1 MCKKNNLFFE
11 EKRSNSFY
19 GSIALF
25 LLLLGCSAEKIWAQ
39 KVGKTIA
46 SQSEFNQMPN
56 SDNQYKVPLITLLK
70 WVEERYRVK
79 IQYDVQ
85 QLQDKEVVYGQW
97 RFRAEVKETLEQILL
112 PFQLSFQESGPKKFK
127 IKPYELHR
135 KFREEGKMELDYLSS
150 LYQTKDQWELRAWQ
164 LKNCLKKTLLLDAL
178 PSFPIQKPILG
189 PLQKENGY
197 EWRNISIEI
206 LPGLFQNGTVYYPSN
221 FQKNVAAGK
230 KFPFML
236 SADGH
241 WADHR
246 FRKDAQIR
254 FATLAQLGVVNV
266 SYDLFG
272 WGESLLQVKDT
283 DHRKALAQTIQL
295 LGAIRLLDVFSSLK
309 GIDTSRVG
317 IAGGSGGASH
327 SIQLTAVDHRIGL
340 VAPIVMVSSYHSG
353 GCPCENGMPIHWCGQ
368 GTNNPELAALAAPK
382 PQLIVSDGGDWTE
395 MFPEAELPFMKRI
408 YGFYNQEPRLEH
420 LHLPEEGH
428 DFGPNKR
435 NALYRFLVKQWK
447 LQVMDS
453 LKGFQHL
460 EEKVRIVPKE
470 SLFSFGKK
478 GEGLPTNALK
488 GYDAVEKMFFEERRK
503 VMLQQPQFRIAA
515 VDLMMLKRQKPGAI
529 TLAAELGAD
538 GIEVDMGGLG
548 NRITFDSQ
556 LNNDS
561 FRNAFIAL
569 AKEQEIQ
576 FSSVAMSGY
585 YAQSFCGRP
594 EFENSVADAL
604 QTAAWLNVDVIFL
617 PLGVQ
622 CDLTKD
628 PSIRSALV
636 TRLKKAGSMAQEMGK
651 IIAIETPLSAKE
663 QVALLQEI
671 GSPAIKIY
679 VNFSDILQAKRDI
692 SEELKI
698 LGADRIAMIHC
709 TNKDGVW
716 LENDP
721 ELNLYSIRKTLESLG
736 WAGWLVVERSRDAKE
751 PSNVRKNFGANIR
764 YVQKVFQN
772 K

>member
-1 MCKKNNLFFE
+1 MFKKTNLNSGR
-11 EKRSNSFY
+11 KRSNSFY
-19 GSIALF
+19 GTIALVLLF
-25 LLLLGCSAEKIWAQ
+25 LGFSAEKIWAQ
-39 KVGKTIA
+39 KVGKTIEN
-46 SQSEFNQMPN
+46 QSDYNKMPK
-56 SDNQYKVPLITLLK
+56 SDNQYKIPLITLLK

-79 IQYDVQ
+79 IQYDAQ

-97 RFRAEVKETLEQILL
+97 RFRADVKETLEQILL
-112 PFQLSFQESGPKKFK
+112 PFQLSFQESAPKKYK

-135 KFREEGKMELDYLSS
+135 KFREEGKMEMDYLSS
-150 LYQTKDQWELRAWQ
+150 LYQKKDQWELRAWQ
-164 LKNCLKKTLLLDAL
+164 LKSCLKKTLLLDAL
-178 PSFPIQKPILG
+178 PPFPKQKPILG

-206 LPGLFQNGTVYYPSN
+206 LPGFFQNGTVYFPPN

-246 FRKDAQIR
+246 FRKDAQLR

-272 WGESLLQVKDT
+272 WGESLLQVSDS

-295 LGAIRLLDVFSSLK
+295 LGAIRLLDVFYSLK
-309 GIDTSRVG
+309 GIDTSRIG

-327 SIQLTAVDHRIGL
+327 AIQLTAVDNRIGL
-340 VAPIVMVSSYHSG
+340 LAPIVMVSSYHSG
-353 GCPCENGMPIHWCGQ
+353 GCPCESGLPIHWCGQ

-408 YGFYNQEPRLEH
+408 YGFYHQEQNLEH

-428 DFGPNKR
+428 DFGINKR
-435 NALYRFLVKQWK
+435 AALYRFLAKQWK
-447 LQVMDS
+447 LPAVDS
-453 LKGFQHL
+453 SLGFQHL
-460 EEKVRIVPKE
+460 EEKVRIIPKE
-470 SLFSFGKK
+470 TLFSFGKN
-478 GEGLPTNALK
+478 GEGLPSGALK
-488 GYDAVEKMFFEERRK
+488 GYDAVEKIFFEERSK
-503 VMLQQPQFRIAA
+503 VLQQKPAFQIAA

-538 GIEVDMGGLG
+538 GVEVDMGGLG

-585 YAQSFCGRP
+585 YAQSFCSRP
-594 EFENSVADAL
+594 EFEKSVADAL
-604 QTAAWLNVDVIFL
+604 QTAEWLNVAVVFL

-628 PSIRSALV
+628 PSIRSAV
-636 TRLKKAGSMAQEMGK
+636 VARLKKAGSMAQKMGK

-663 QVALLQEI
+663 QVALLREI
-671 GSPAIKIY
+671 GSPAVKIY
-679 VNFSDILQAKRDI
+679 VNFSDILQAKRNI

-698 LGADRIAMIHC
+698 LGTERIAMIHC

-721 ELNLYSIRKTLESLG
+721 DLNLYSIRKTLEEIG
-736 WAGWLVVERSRDAKE
+736 WSGWLVVERSRDAKE

-764 YVQKVFQN
+764 FVQKVFQN